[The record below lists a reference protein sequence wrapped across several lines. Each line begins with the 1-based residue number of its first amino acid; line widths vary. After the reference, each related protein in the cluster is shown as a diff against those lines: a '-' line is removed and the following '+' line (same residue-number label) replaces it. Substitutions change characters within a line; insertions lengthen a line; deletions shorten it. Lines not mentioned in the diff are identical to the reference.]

1 MKKGKAARLPNKT
14 YKYLT
19 QPFYVFSLSILSLDF
34 SQNRFSFIVP
44 DIHSNA
50 QNVYFYFRVV
60 GITAFF
66 MESPPPI
73 SAATSS
79 VGDEEDYKKIFNR
92 AKKTEAEIRSR
103 IGFLIQSFLFIIS
116 PIRLFDRFKRETLNE
131 FHAR

>member
-92 AKKTEAEIRSR
+92 AKKNRSR
-103 IGFLIQSFLFIIS
+103 DTKQNWFFNPKFLVYNFPHPPLRPFQE
-116 PIRLFDRFKRETLNE
+116 RDFK
-131 FHAR
+131 